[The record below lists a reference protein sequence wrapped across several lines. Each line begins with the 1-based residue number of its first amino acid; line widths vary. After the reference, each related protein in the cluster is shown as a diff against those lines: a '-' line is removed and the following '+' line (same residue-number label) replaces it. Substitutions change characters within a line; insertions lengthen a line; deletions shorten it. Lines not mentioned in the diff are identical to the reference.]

1 MTFTQPDVLLLGPG
15 PSNPDSATL
24 KAMAQPTL
32 GHLDPRFGD
41 MMEEV
46 KDLLRYAFQTENKM
60 TFPLSAPASLA
71 MESALCNLLERGD
84 KAIICQNGV
93 FGGRMADIVERI
105 GAELVLIQDE
115 WGKPVST
122 DKLAAAVAD
131 HPDAKLVGFVHAE
144 TSTGVCS
151 DASAIAK
158 IARDAGMLT
167 LMDTVTGLAG
177 VPVKVDAWGIDV
189 CYSGT
194 QKCLGVPPGLAPM
207 TFSDRALDVIS
218 QRSTKVQSWFC
229 DLNLV
234 MGYWSGEG
242 ARSYHHTAP
251 VNAVYGLY
259 VALKKL
265 KEETLEFSQK
275 RHSCAHKVLKE
286 EMEKLDLDFLVDEDH
301 RLPQMNA
308 ILIPEGCDDA
318 AIRKEML
325 MTYGIEMGA
334 GLGPFA
340 GKVWRLGLMGPNAH
354 RGTVE
359 RWAVAL
365 TQVLKNARQAQLDA
379 HLIAAE

>member
-15 PSNPDSATL
+15 PSNSESCVL
-24 KAMAQPTL
+24 KAMAQPTI
-32 GHLDPRFGD
+32 GHLDPRFGE

-46 KDLLRYAFQTENKM
+46 KDLLRYAFQTENAM

-71 MESALCNLLERGD
+71 MESALCNLLEPGD

-93 FGGRMADIVERI
+93 FGGRMADIVQRI
-105 GAELVLIQDE
+105 GAELVLIEDE
-115 WGKPVST
+115 WGKAVSLQ
-122 DKLAAAVAD
+122 KVAEAVRD
-131 HPDAKLVGFVHAE
+131 NPDAKLVGFVHAE
-144 TSTGVCS
+144 TSTGVRS
-151 DASAIAK
+151 DAAGICAIAK
-158 IARDAGMLT
+158 AAGMLT
-167 LMDTVTGLAG
+167 IMDTVTGLAG
-177 VPVKVDAWGIDV
+177 VPVRVDDWGVDV
-189 CYSGT
+189 AYSGT

-207 TFSDRALDVIS
+207 TFSDQALDVI
-218 QRSTKVQSWFC
+218 RNRKTPVQSWFC

-234 MGYWSGEG
+234 MGYWSGAG
-242 ARSYHHTAP
+242 KRSYHHTAP
-251 VNAVYGLY
+251 VNAIYGLY

-265 KEETLEFSQK
+265 REETLEVSHQ
-275 RHSCAHKVLKE
+275 RHACAHKILKE
-286 EMEKLDLDFLVDEDH
+286 KMDELDLDFLVDEMD

-308 ILIPEGCDDA
+308 IIIPEGLDEA
-318 AIRKEML
+318 AIRSELL

-365 TQVLKNARQAQLDA
+365 TQVLKNARAKQVDVAA
-379 HLIAAE
+379 IAAE

>member
-46 KDLLRYAFQTENKM
+46 KDLLRYAFQTKNAM

-93 FGGRMADIVERI
+93 FGGRMADIVKRI
-105 GAELVLIQDE
+105 GAELILVEDE

-122 DKLAAAVAD
+122 SKLADAVRD
-131 HPDAKLVGFVHAE
+131 NPDAKLVGFVHAE
-144 TSTGVCS
+144 TSTGVRS
-151 DASAIAK
+151 DAAAICAIAK
-158 IARDAGMLT
+158 EAGMLT

-177 VPVKVDAWGIDV
+177 VPVRIDAWGVDV
-189 CYSGT
+189 CYTGT

-207 TFSDRALDVIS
+207 TFSDAALDVI
-218 QRSTKVQSWFC
+218 RNRKTPVQSWFC

-242 ARSYHHTAP
+242 KRSYHHTAP
-251 VNAVYGLY
+251 VNAIYGLY

-265 KEETLEFSQK
+265 KEETLEVSHQ
-275 RHSCAHKVLKE
+275 RHACAHKVLKE
-286 EMEKLDLDFLVDEDH
+286 QMAKLDLEFLVDEAD

-308 ILIPEGCDDA
+308 IIIPEGVNDA
-318 AIRKEML
+318 AVRDELL

-365 TQVLKNARQAQLDA
+365 TQVLRAQLEKQIEIA
-379 HLIAAE
+379 AIAAE